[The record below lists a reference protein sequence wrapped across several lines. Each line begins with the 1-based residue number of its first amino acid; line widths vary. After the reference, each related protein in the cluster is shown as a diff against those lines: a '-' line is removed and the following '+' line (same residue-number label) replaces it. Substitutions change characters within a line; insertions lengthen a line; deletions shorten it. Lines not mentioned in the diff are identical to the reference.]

1 MLREDE
7 AQGPRVTSSTLR
19 AARWDPFL
27 TREKTVNCRRKK
39 VLTKK
44 SEERPNVLITSLEV
58 PFLLFSQ
65 NLPALWNSAH
75 SPSQIGKLRL
85 RKDLCGNWFR
95 VFSDEP

>member
-1 MLREDE
+1 MLREAE

-58 PFLLFSQ
+58 RFLPFSQ
-65 NLPALWNSAH
+65 NLPAFPSPGNGFSPIGPIHKENKPLW
-75 SPSQIGKLRL
+75 KLVQGIL
-85 RKDLCGNWFR
+85 R
-95 VFSDEP
+95 